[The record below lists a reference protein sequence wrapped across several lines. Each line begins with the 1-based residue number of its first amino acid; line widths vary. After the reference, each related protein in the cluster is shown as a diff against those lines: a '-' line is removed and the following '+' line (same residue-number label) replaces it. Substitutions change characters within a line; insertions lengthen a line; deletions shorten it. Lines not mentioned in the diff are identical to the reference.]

1 MTILNTTLTEIDPRG
16 DLWSHALNDGRFK
29 SSTNN
34 IAFKKNNKQVGLINF
49 DMERGALLVDWHGF
63 NNPWWKISCK

>member
-1 MTILNTTLTEIDPRG
+1 MVT
-16 DLWSHALNDGRFK
+16 WYDGRFK

-34 IAFKKNNKQVGLINF
+34 IAFKKNNKQEGLINS
-49 DMERGALLVDWHGF
+49 DMERGALLVDWYGF